1 MQYLP
6 RDADLGG
13 AAIPEPTPAIRSGSL
28 TALTSVD
35 RLSSICVPRPPLG
48 TCGRPAQDAVNR
60 AARGIS
66 VGALFRAGQP

>member
-1 MQYLP
+1 M
-6 RDADLGG
+6 
-13 AAIPEPTPAIRSGSL
+13 
-28 TALTSVD
+28 
-35 RLSSICVPRPPLG
+35 G